1 MKSIYP
7 VAAAILTFSLLP
19 SCAGQFEGG
28 TLKPMQEDFDRI
40 RLDHLLV
47 IAKLVNEY
55 QTKTG
60 HLPFAIS
67 SDGKPVAV
75 IIASEDQLDRHKGH
89 SLVRLDLETRA
100 RDGVVPEAPDRIEM
114 RTVTELVHELEVAL
128 ERKIDLPV
136 DPQKVPVNKPSVYVF
151 TSYMDVFDVTAYLHN
166 SLPFARKMADFAY
179 KITIGTRSNPNS
191 GIWTADDLMEQ
202 PDFRKFFGAPF
213 NRSGYTLQT
222 TIPEK

>member
-1 MKSIYP
+1 MKSIFAIS
-7 VAAAILTFSLLP
+7 VALVLFLLP
-19 SCAGQFEGG
+19 SCMGQFEGG

-55 QTKTG
+55 EQKTG
-60 HLPFAIS
+60 HLPFANP

-75 IIASEDQLDRHKGH
+75 IIASQDQLDRHKEA

-100 RDGVVPEAPDRIEM
+100 RDGSVPEAPEQIEM
-114 RTVTELVHELEVAL
+114 RTVDELVQELEASL
-128 ERKIDLPV
+128 EREIELPV

-151 TSYMDVFDVTAYLHN
+151 TSYLGVFDVTAYLHN
-166 SLPFARKMADFAY
+166 SLPFTRKMADYAY
-179 KITIGTRSNPNS
+179 KITIGNRSNPES
-191 GIWTADDLMEQ
+191 GIWTADELMQQ
-202 PDFRKFFGAPF
+202 PDLRKFFGTPF